1 MERKLLGKHGAALII
16 FTVIVIAVLTAY
28 KYTRAKTSLTAVVTS
43 DGATV
48 LSLPLDEVTEKREF
62 TLDNGMVIA
71 AENGEIWVESA
82 PCKDKICVRTG
93 KLSHS
98 GESAVCVPL
107 KTVVSVKGAS
117 ENIDVITY

>member
-16 FTVIVIAVLTAY
+16 ITVMVIAVLTAY

-43 DGATV
+43 DGA
-48 LSLPLDEVTEKREF
+48 EKREF
-62 TLDNGMVIA
+62 TLDNGIVIA
-71 AENGEIWVESA
+71 AENGEIWVESS
-82 PCKDKICVRTG
+82 PCKDKICMRTG
-93 KLSHS
+93 KLCRA

-107 KTVVSVKGAS
+107 KTVVSIKGTT

>member
-16 FTVIVIAVLTAY
+16 FTVIVIAALTAY

-43 DGATV
+43 DGVTV
-48 LSLPLDEVTEKREF
+48 LSLSLDEVTEKREF

-82 PCKDKICVRTG
+82 PCKDKICMRTG
-93 KLSHS
+93 KLNRS

>member
-1 MERKLLGKHGAALII
+1 MGKHGAALII
-16 FTVIVIAVLTAY
+16 FTVIVIAALTAY

-48 LSLPLDEVTEKREF
+48 LSLPLDEVAEKREF

-93 KLSHS
+93 KLSRS

>member
-16 FTVIVIAVLTAY
+16 FTVIVIAALTAY
-28 KYTRAKTSLTAVVTS
+28 KYTRAKASLTAVVTS
-43 DGATV
+43 DGVTV
-48 LSLPLDEVTEKREF
+48 LSLSLDEVTEKREF

-82 PCKDKICVRTG
+82 PCKDKICMRTG
-93 KLSHS
+93 KLNRS

>member
-16 FTVIVIAVLTAY
+16 FTVIVIAALTAY
-28 KYTRAKTSLTAVVTS
+28 KYTRAKTSLTAVVMS

-93 KLSHS
+93 KLSRS